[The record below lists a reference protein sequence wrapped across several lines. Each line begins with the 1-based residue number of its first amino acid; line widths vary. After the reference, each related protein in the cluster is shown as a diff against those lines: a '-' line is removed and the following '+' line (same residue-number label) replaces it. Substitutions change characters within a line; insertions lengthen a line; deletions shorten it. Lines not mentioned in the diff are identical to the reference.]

1 MRGNRRAAQLRKA
14 TITKQGVKKTAKAV
28 CCSPV
33 KEYKYAVFVLL
44 LFAVVPGACAR
55 DFLTDTEI
63 TKMQRTQDIDKRTG
77 IYMDAASLRL
87 RAALDRFEGK
97 ESEPGDA
104 MEFYSQQDMLDDY
117 YKIMERVM
125 LVVGDA
131 FESPRRRE
139 NINIKKALQT
149 LKSESSGNLKR
160 LSALMKLAEEKRK
173 EEVWDKV
180 NRAIDI
186 TGGVLDGAEEGL
198 SILAERERQ
207 EKARR
212 I

>member
-1 MRGNRRAAQLRKA
+1 MRNKIKIIG
-14 TITKQGVKKTAKAV
+14 
-28 CCSPV
+28 S
-33 KEYKYAVFVLL
+33 AVFFL
-44 LFAVVPGACAR
+44 LFFSAFSNVWAR
-55 DFLTDTEI
+55 DFLTDKEI
-63 TKMQRTQDIDKRTG
+63 AKIQNNQDIDKRAG

-87 RAALDRFEGK
+87 RIASDRFEGK

-104 MEFYSQQDMLDDY
+104 LEFYSQEDMLDDY
-117 YKIMERVM
+117 YEIMERIM

-160 LSALMKLAEEKRK
+160 LSTLMKLAEEKRK
-173 EEVWDKV
+173 EGLWNRV
-180 NRAIDI
+180 NRAIAI

-198 SILAERERQ
+198 SILAERERA
-207 EKARR
+207 EEALRR
-212 I
+212 R